1 MSAYDLPK
9 SFKALLTT
17 ASHGEVGR
25 LTFHKD
31 QATEKLSFRFVNETS
46 EDVPEGPASLR
57 TINGNEYSV
66 VISKAQFDYRATPV

>member
-1 MSAYDLPK
+1 MSAADLPK

-17 ASHGEVGR
+17 VSHGEVGR

-31 QATEKLSFRFVNETS
+31 QAIDRLSFRFVNETS

-57 TINGNEYSV
+57 MISGDEYSV
-66 VISKAQFDYRATPV
+66 VISKEQFDYRATPD